1 MLEPVTSYVLD
12 NEPCFLLT
20 EMDAPKKGKPH
31 RFRYTYVMRSDRIAK
46 HTEDLGL
53 SKNFKHDQFRIPGGA
68 MDPITKRI
76 WIEHSVAELLA
87 IADQLRNSKGFNKE
101 ALVGTKIREA

>member
-1 MLEPVTSYVLD
+1 MLEPVTTYILEG
-12 NEPCFLLT
+12 EPCFLLT
-20 EMDAPKKGKPH
+20 EMNGKVKGQAH
-31 RFRYTYVMRSDRIAK
+31 RFRYTYVMRGDRIAK
-46 HTEDLGL
+46 HSRDMGPAKLYT
-53 SKNFKHDQFRIPGGA
+53 HDQFRIPGG
-68 MDPITKRI
+68 MIDPTTKRI